1 MKILV
6 FILIVAIALVL
17 VYFEQYWKFLLLPLF
32 VVLISL
38 GRKEK
43 RWYNPFFLLL
53 VSLSSFL
60 LYSYD
65 MAPILLQDLEP
76 TTIALIILCFTALI
90 FGFVCVKKHYVQ
102 PVQSYGYIEN
112 FWVVF
117 IIGLIPTALSY
128 ILYGNILDMTGE
140 DMLDTKA
147 KYSIPMIGQLAYF
160 LPASIIV
167 ACKKNSTPLIL
178 LSLGISLLAAL
189 MTVTK
194 TAMLMA
200 LIFFVIG
207 LSHFQPDIL
216 NSKYTKLVKK
226 YSVIW
231 IPALICYMFMFNN
244 SIRHDAS
251 SASSMEYVEKSGSRL
266 VNNTTDFGEG
276 MFLNYLYFCSP
287 WGNLEYNIMNNSNRG
302 YGANT
307 FSQFGKKIGM
317 NVETVEK
324 IQPSF
329 LNTHS
334 FITDFYLDF
343 GYFGAIIASFFLGMI
358 IYFFYC
364 KFGKSDDPLLLAHY
378 ALISFATIMLFFSNH
393 FTNGY
398 LLNYLITFG
407 GYYLVFHNFKQNRQW
422 T

>member
-1 MKILV
+1 MMKKLV
-6 FILIVAIALVL
+6 YILIIAIALVL

-38 GRKEK
+38 GRKEE
-43 RWYNPFFLLL
+43 RWYNPFFLLI
-53 VSLSSFL
+53 VSLISFL

-65 MAPILLQDLEP
+65 MAPVLLQELEP
-76 TTIALIILCFTALI
+76 STIILIILCFTAILM
-90 FGFVCVKKHYVQ
+90 GFVCVKKVDVT
-102 PVQSYGYIEN
+102 PIKSNGYIEN
-112 FWVVF
+112 FWVIF
-117 IIGLIPTALSY
+117 IIGLIPTVLSY

-178 LSLGISLLAAL
+178 LSLGISILAAL

-200 LIFFVIG
+200 LIFFIIG
-207 LSHFQPDIL
+207 LSHFHPDIL
-216 NSKYTKLVKK
+216 NSRCSKFVKK
-226 YSVIW
+226 YAIIW
-231 IPALICYMFMFNN
+231 IVILISYMFMYNN

-251 SASSMEYVEKSGSRL
+251 STSSMEYVERSGSRIISS
-266 VNNTTDFGEG
+266 TTEFGEG

-287 WGNLEYNIMNNSNRG
+287 WGNLEYNIDHNPNRG
-302 YGANT
+302 YGSNT
-307 FSQFGKKIGM
+307 FAQFGKKLGV
-317 NVETVEK
+317 NVNTIEK
-324 IQPSF
+324 IQPTF

-343 GYFGAIIASFFLGMI
+343 GYVGAIIASFFLGLI
-358 IYFFYC
+358 IYFFYW
-364 KFGKSDDPLLLAHY
+364 KFGKSDDSLFLAHY
-378 ALISFATIMLFFSNH
+378 AVISFATIMLFFSNH

-407 GYYLVFHNFKQNRQW
+407 GYYWVFHKFKLKQ
-422 T
+422 

>member
-1 MKILV
+1 MRKVIFLLV
-6 FILIVAIALVL
+6 IAVTLIF
-17 VYFEQYWKFLLLPLF
+17 VYFGQYWKLLLIPIIAI
-32 VVLISL
+32 LITL
-38 GRKEK
+38 GSKEE
-43 RWYNPFFLLL
+43 RWYNPFLLLL
-53 VSLSSFL
+53 VSLISFL

-65 MAPILLQDLEP
+65 MAPVLLQDLEP
-76 TTIALIILCFTALI
+76 STITLIILCFTAILM
-90 FGFVCVKKHYVQ
+90 GFVCVKKIAVI
-102 PVQSYGYIEN
+102 PIKSNGYIEN
-112 FWVVF
+112 FWVIF
-117 IIGLIPTALSY
+117 IVGLIPTMTSY
-128 ILYGNILDMTGE
+128 ILYGNILDMTGDE
-140 DMLDTKA
+140 MLDTKA
-147 KYSIPMIGQLAYF
+147 KYNIPLIGQLAYF

-178 LSLGISLLAAL
+178 LSLGVSFLAAL

-200 LIFFVIG
+200 IIFFIIG
-207 LSHFQPDIL
+207 LSHFHPDIL
-216 NSKYTKLVKK
+216 NSRYSRFVKK
-226 YSVIW
+226 YAIIW
-231 IPALICYMFMFNN
+231 ITILISYMFMYNN

-266 VNNTTDFGEG
+266 ISSTTEFAEG

-287 WGNLEYNIMNNSNRG
+287 WGNLEYNIDHNPNRG
-302 YGANT
+302 YGSNT
-307 FSQFGKKIGM
+307 FAQFGKKLGV
-317 NVETVEK
+317 NVNTIEK
-324 IQPSF
+324 IQPAF

-343 GYFGAIIASFFLGMI
+343 GYIGTVIASFLLGMI

-364 KFGKSDDPLLLAHY
+364 KFGKSDDPLLLGHY

-407 GYYLVFHNFKQNRQW
+407 GYYCFFHNFKLKR
-422 T
+422 